1 MRKLILI
8 LFLAVVSHAETALT
22 LANVE
27 SFDNS
32 HIGYAG
38 SPSPNYDAFR
48 AEYQKGQKALPTF
61 EKLVKEGKPAAKIY
75 SAIGLYGLDKKRGLA
90 ALQSLKSD
98 QAEVRTMN
106 GCEQM
111 DTTVGEV
118 VKELLVDNGEN
129 LQYWVPK
136 PSK

>member
-8 LFLAVVSHAETALT
+8 LFLAVIANADPLT

-32 HIGYAG
+32 RIGYAG
-38 SPSPNYDAFR
+38 TPSPNYEAFR
-48 AEYQKGQKALPTF
+48 AEYAKGPKALPTF
-61 EKLVKEGKPAAKIY
+61 EKLLKEGKPAAKIY
-75 SAIGLYGLDKKRGLA
+75 AAIGLYGLDNKRGLA

-98 QAEVRTMN
+98 TTAVRTMN
-106 GCEQM
+106 CCEQM

-118 VKELLVDNGEN
+118 VSELLVDNGEN
-129 LQYWVPK
+129 LQYWLPK
-136 PSK
+136 PAK